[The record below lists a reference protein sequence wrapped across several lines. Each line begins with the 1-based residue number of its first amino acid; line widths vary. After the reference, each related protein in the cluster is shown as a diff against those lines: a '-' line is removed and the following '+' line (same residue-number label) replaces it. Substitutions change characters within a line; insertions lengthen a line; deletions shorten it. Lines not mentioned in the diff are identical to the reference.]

1 MCLLPQAFKDLEA
14 VEDKPTAMQFLK
26 NYGSHVSDGIH
37 HAGEILSHGVEVST
51 EREARW
57 SELEQTA
64 AQELKVGASF
74 GSWWSA
80 LSFST
85 QNEFSSSSAMI
96 QSSNQTS
103 TKAMVRFRAD
113 SLGPTTFNAE
123 LFKQILLAHKET
135 WHIIDRGDTKNL
147 VPVWEILLR
156 RYPEKQRAAELLP

>member
-1 MCLLPQAFKDLEA
+1 M
-14 VEDKPTAMQFLK
+14 
-26 NYGSHVSDGIH
+26 
-37 HAGEILSHGVEVST
+37 
-51 EREARW
+51 
-57 SELEQTA
+57 
-64 AQELKVGASF
+64 ASF

-113 SLGPTTFNAE
+113 SLGPATFNAE

-156 RYPEKQRAAELLP
+156 RYPEKQRAADLLP

>member
-1 MCLLPQAFKDLEA
+1 
-14 VEDKPTAMQFLK
+14 
-26 NYGSHVSDGIH
+26 
-37 HAGEILSHGVEVST
+37 
-51 EREARW
+51 
-57 SELEQTA
+57 
-64 AQELKVGASF
+64 
-74 GSWWSA
+74 
-80 LSFST
+80 
-85 QNEFSSSSAMI
+85 MI

-113 SLGPTTFNAE
+113 SLGPATFNAE

>member
-1 MCLLPQAFKDLEA
+1 
-14 VEDKPTAMQFLK
+14 
-26 NYGSHVSDGIH
+26 
-37 HAGEILSHGVEVST
+37 
-51 EREARW
+51 
-57 SELEQTA
+57 LEQTA
-64 AQELKVGASF
+64 AQELKLGASF

-80 LSFST
+80 LSFFST

-113 SLGPTTFNAE
+113 SLGPATFNAE

-156 RYPEKQRAAELLP
+156 RYPEKQKAADLLRETWTRHAQLELDSWDDLHFNPESYQFRLSSLGREFSRMDLDEVDDVLTN

>member
-37 HAGEILSHGVEVST
+37 HAGGILSHGVEVGT

-57 SELEQTA
+57 SELEHTA
-64 AQELKVGASF
+64 AQELKLGASF

-85 QNEFSSSSAMI
+85 QNEFSSS
-96 QSSNQTS
+96 N
-103 TKAMVRFRAD
+103 
-113 SLGPTTFNAE
+113 PTFVLE
-123 LFKQILLAHKET
+123 RIRSCSE
-135 WHIIDRGDTKNL
+135 
-147 VPVWEILLR
+147 
-156 RYPEKQRAAELLP
+156 